1 MIYLILAKV
10 KKFMILIE
18 ELIDM
23 DIDYQIVVDLISNIG
38 IVVFP
43 ISLIFCICERLVDIF
58 LGFVSGKRVKL

>member
-1 MIYLILAKV
+1 
-10 KKFMILIE
+10 
-18 ELIDM
+18 M